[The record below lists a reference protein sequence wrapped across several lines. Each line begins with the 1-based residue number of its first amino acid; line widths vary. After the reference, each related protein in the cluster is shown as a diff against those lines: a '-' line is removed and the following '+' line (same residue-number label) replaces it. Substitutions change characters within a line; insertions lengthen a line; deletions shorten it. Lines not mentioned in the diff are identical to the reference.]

1 MPSEAYAQL
10 PVPRLVVLAMTRLAL
25 AALAALLVAVPAS
38 AHASPNQL
46 SIMMD
51 DDRLLYRG
59 DHVRDQ
65 TMKRMKELGVDVVRV
80 TVLWSVV
87 AEKARS
93 TPQRR
98 KRFDGRNPRTYPTL
112 NWDRYDRLVRAA
124 RTLGLQV
131 YFNVTPPGPE
141 WAREPAP
148 RGLRT
153 VVKRAW
159 KPKSGEFAKFVE
171 AVGRRYSGRYRD
183 ENDGRQ
189 PLPKVSMWSLLNEPN
204 QAGWLSPQWERGR
217 MTSAAMAREL
227 YLRGRAA
234 LDRTGHGRDIIM
246 VGETA
251 PLGSS
256 NRLTTSPVRP
266 KQWIR
271 AFLCSNRRGYK
282 CNLFDKYGP
291 IRATHFA
298 HHPYTKNR
306 SPLRRDSHRDS
317 ITMANLGE
325 LGSLLDTL
333 GRRTKNIRRGLPIFL
348 TEFGFETNPPDPFS
362 GISLERQAEW
372 NQLGD
377 LLAYRNPR
385 VHGQTQFLLRDVAPV
400 RSARPGTKAYWFT
413 YQSGLEFA
421 DGRPKPSL
429 QAYYFPFLVSRSGG
443 QIDVWGQLRFRPNH
457 LPPGARDSIQLQYS
471 PDGGQTWADH
481 GTPFEVT
488 NGMGF
493 FQTRVAA
500 PGRGHLRAVW
510 HGTFVTS
517 RPAGVP

>member
-1 MPSEAYAQL
+1 VPS
-10 PVPRLVVLAMTRLAL
+10 VTRLAL
-25 AALAALLVAVPAS
+25 AALAALLLAAPAA
-38 AHASPNQL
+38 AHASPSQV

-59 DHVRDQ
+59 DDVRDQ

-98 KRFDGRNPRTYPTL
+98 RQFVATNPRTYPTL

-131 YFNVTPPGPE
+131 YFNVTPPGPD
-141 WAREPAP
+141 WARGKAP
-148 RGLRT
+148 RGERD
-153 VVKRAW
+153 VIKRAW
-159 KPKSGEFAKFVE
+159 KPKAGEFAKFVE

-183 ENDGRQ
+183 ENDGREL
-189 PLPKVSMWSLLNEPN
+189 LPKVSIWSLLNEPN
-204 QAGWLSPQWERGR
+204 QAGWLSPQWENGR
-217 MTSAAMAREL
+217 MVSASMAREL

-256 NRLTTSPVRP
+256 QKGRRSPVRP
-266 KQWIR
+266 KRWLR
-271 AFLCSNRRGYK
+271 TFLCESRRGHR
-282 CNLFDKYGP
+282 CNLFEKYGR

-298 HHPYTKNR
+298 HHPYTKDR
-306 SPLRRDSHRDS
+306 SPTQRDRHRDS
-317 ITMANLGE
+317 VTMANLRE
-325 LGSLLDTL
+325 LGSLLDSL
-333 GRRTKNIRRGLPIFL
+333 ARRTGNIGRNLPIFL

-362 GISLERQAEW
+362 GIPLDRQAEW
-372 NQLGD
+372 NTLGD
-377 LLAYRNPR
+377 LLAYRDPR
-385 VHGQTQFLLRDVAPV
+385 VAGQTQFLLRDVLPV

-421 DGRPKPSL
+421 DGRPKPAL
-429 QAYYFPFLVSRSGG
+429 FAYYFPFVARPSGG
-443 QIDVWGQLRFRPNH
+443 SVDVWGQLRFRPNN
-457 LPPGARDSIQLQYS
+457 LPPGARDRVQLQHS
-471 PDGGQTWADH
+471 PDGGATWNDL
-481 GTPFEVT
+481 GDPLTVD

-493 FQTRVAA
+493 FEVKIPN
-500 PGRGHLRAVW
+500 PGPGQLRGVW
-510 HGTFVTS
+510 DGSVVTS
-517 RPAGVP
+517 LPARI